1 VNQIELS
8 PLIPREDHRAFDA
21 EHGIVTVSYT
31 PLGRKTDLL
40 ASPILAQLGEVHG
53 KSPAQIVL
61 RWHVQL
67 GLVPIPKS
75 SRRERLAE
83 NIDVFDFELSEAEL
97 LALDK
102 LSIGGPAGVDS
113 DVDGH

>member
-1 VNQIELS
+1 MPFRPTIRKSES
-8 PLIPREDHRAFDA
+8 PAVKAAALR
-21 EHGIVTVSYT
+21 
-31 PLGRKTDLL
+31 LGR
-40 ASPILAQLGEVHG
+40 
-53 KSPAQIVL
+53 SPAQIVL